1 MKKRLTALVLVL
13 VMALSLCA
21 CGGDKTDGNQATGNS
36 DYTGPSYTLTLGHV
50 IADGT
55 PTDEGA
61 DHFAQLVSEASGGK
75 IKIEV
80 YPNSALGDNRAMIES
95 VQQGTLDMVLPAVA
109 NLAAFTTATKL
120 FDLPFLFKNDAHA
133 EAFSTAKWARRSSA
147 ISSPPVSL
155 VWPGGCRAGVS

>member
-55 PTDEGA
+55 PP
-61 DHFAQLVSEASGGK
+61 EAS
-75 IKIEV
+75 ET
-80 YPNSALGDNRAMIES
+80 S
-95 VQQGTLDMVLPAVA
+95 
-109 NLAAFTTATKL
+109 
-120 FDLPFLFKNDAHA
+120 
-133 EAFSTAKWARRSSA
+133 
-147 ISSPPVSL
+147 
-155 VWPGGCRAGVS
+155 

>member
-1 MKKRLTALVLVL
+1 
-13 VMALSLCA
+13 MA
-21 CGGDKTDGNQATGNS
+21 TRRPGNS

-80 YPNSALGDNRAMIES
+80 YPELC
-95 VQQGTLDMVLPAVA
+95 
-109 NLAAFTTATKL
+109 
-120 FDLPFLFKNDAHA
+120 
-133 EAFSTAKWARRSSA
+133 ARR
-147 ISSPPVSL
+147 
-155 VWPGGCRAGVS
+155 